1 MLDHIDVID
10 GMVTGK
16 RTPGAP
22 DYSGEWPRDW
32 LSIDSAGNVTV
43 KQDLS
48 SVPDAAKND
57 TADVIKTFNKA
68 TWQTVKL
75 APEFKSMT
83 FRINDVGASQYI
95 RLRGTNLP
103 PGVPYETDANGNPL
117 TDLWTNAAAVAYVST
132 TTPPP
137 VPPATSQAPEFP
149 ANYFL
154 RIPCT
159 TAGTTEFDGCPSHL
173 GTRDG
178 QKYSSFDVAAWSDLW
193 FYSNPIFI
201 EVSGSVQIASVD

>member
-1 MLDHIDVID
+1 M
-10 GMVTGK
+10 
-16 RTPGAP
+16 
-22 DYSGEWPRDW
+22 
-32 LSIDSAGNVTV
+32 
-43 KQDLS
+43 
-48 SVPDAAKND
+48 
-57 TADVIKTFNKA
+57 
-68 TWQTVKL
+68 
-75 APEFKSMT
+75 
-83 FRINDVGASQYI
+83 
-95 RLRGTNLP
+95 
-103 PGVPYETDANGNPL
+103 
-117 TDLWTNAAAVAYVST
+117 AYVST

-149 ANYFL
+149 ANHFL

-201 EVSGSVQIASVD
+201 EVIGLDADRRRATEQHVCPSERRAATRGAFRISADEAKIMATTIESMNEPFDVHARPPPHPALVARTAAALRCCSAACCSASITCCSHAPTIRT